1 MHDSWRRFLNFSL
14 DWNETCLVNILLMIL
29 FCSIYILLSQNSVKT
44 SMEQCQLML
53 EDYELILPGYQ
64 KLSWSKVVMDFKL
77 SEEAI

>member
-1 MHDSWRRFLNFSL
+1 
-14 DWNETCLVNILLMIL
+14 MIL
-29 FCSIYILLSQNSVKT
+29 FCTIYILVSQNSVKT

-77 SEEAI
+77 SEEAV